1 MHSIMSRSFSF
12 LKVILVAALVSLS
25 VFASIAEPAPS
36 TVPSATIVSTATNT
50 GPVIKF
56 AEVLYD
62 FGKVDSG
69 TVVKHDYAF
78 TNIGDQTLIVT
89 NVQPS
94 CGCTTAG
101 SWDKMVEP
109 GKTGIIPIQF
119 NSTGY
124 GGAVAKSIT
133 VTCNDPTNGILVLQ
147 LRGTAW
153 KPIDISPGFVMFNLS
168 ADVQSN
174 ETKVVK
180 IVSNLEDPVTVSAP
194 TWSNNT
200 FKAELKTLK
209 EGKEFELDVTVVT
222 PLTNTVSAPITLKTS
237 SAKMPVITVTAY
249 AMLMPAI
256 TINPPQITLPGGPLP
271 SETKPTVMI
280 QNNGTNILALS
291 EPTLSAEGATI
302 QIKEVQPGR
311 MFTLALSF
319 PAGFQIQPG
328 HPVEASVK
336 SNHPKFPLIKVPI
349 YQMPPPAKTASDP
362 TAGTDPPQSVV
373 ATGQLIPT
381 SAAPAPAKK

>member
-1 MHSIMSRSFSF
+1 MVPRRSSF
-12 LKVILVAALVSLS
+12 PKVILVAALVSLS

-36 TVPSATIVSTATNT
+36 TVPSPTTVSTATNT
-50 GPVIKF
+50 GPMIKF

-78 TNIGDQTLIVT
+78 TNIGDQTLVVT

-101 SWDKMVEP
+101 SWDKVVEP

-153 KPIDISPGFVMFNLS
+153 KAIDISPGFVMFNLS
-168 ADVQSN
+168 SDVQSN

-194 TWSNNT
+194 NWSNNT

-209 EGKEFELDVTVVT
+209 DGKEVEL
-222 PLTNTVSAPITLKTS
+222 
-237 SAKMPVITVTAY
+237 
-249 AMLMPAI
+249 
-256 TINPPQITLPGGPLP
+256 
-271 SETKPTVMI
+271 E
-280 QNNGTNILALS
+280 
-291 EPTLSAEGATI
+291 
-302 QIKEVQPGR
+302 
-311 MFTLALSF
+311 
-319 PAGFQIQPG
+319 
-328 HPVEASVK
+328 
-336 SNHPKFPLIKVPI
+336 
-349 YQMPPPAKTASDP
+349 
-362 TAGTDPPQSVV
+362 
-373 ATGQLIPT
+373 
-381 SAAPAPAKK
+381 